1 MKFKRDDR
9 ALSAAVHAF
18 LVIAAAI
25 LAVLFFMNLP
35 RFWGA
40 FSELIRSLRSVIIGF
55 SIAYI
60 CAPIVRFAE
69 NMILPRL
76 TKRNRRL
83 ARVLAIAITTV
94 FVLLIIT
101 VLVFMI
107 VPQIATNFD
116 AISHRV
122 SVYLEAI
129 IKDVDAWIEGTGLFP
144 QFEGLASLLE
154 LESVSATLTGFLSN
168 IAVLLSALG
177 LQLVEATV
185 NLLIGA
191 FLAVHILYHKELLA
205 ASVKRLTLSLCS
217 FRVYRWLSDLVHYAD
232 RTFGQF
238 IVGKLFDSLIV
249 GLLSFILFALI
260 GVPYYPLV
268 SAVICIA
275 SIIPA
280 FGYIIGAIPCLI
292 IVWFE
297 NPSMTIWFLLALLL
311 IQQLDGNIIGPKIVG
326 AATGLPSFFIITAI
340 ILAGA
345 YFGPIGWF
353 IGVPLFAVIG
363 HILTDLLDRALIKKD
378 LPTEGEHYENT
389 RLREIYVDT
398 LVPQSEGKEEQDEE
412 VV

>member
-9 ALSAAVHAF
+9 ALSVAIHSF
-18 LVIAAAI
+18 LVIAVAI
-25 LAVLFFMNLP
+25 LAVLFFINLP
-35 RFWGA
+35 RFWDA
-40 FSELIRSLRSVIIGF
+40 FSTFINSLWSVIIGF

-60 CAPIVRFAE
+60 CSPLVRFAE
-69 NMILPRL
+69 NIILPRL
-76 TKRNRRL
+76 SRRSRRI
-83 ARVLAIAITTV
+83 ARILAIAITTV
-94 FVLLIIT
+94 IVVLIIT

-107 VPQIATNFD
+107 VPQIALNFD
-116 AISHRV
+116 AISRRV
-122 SVYLEAI
+122 SSYLDAI
-129 IKDVDAWIEGTGLFP
+129 VTQLDEWIEGTGLFP
-144 QFEGLASLLE
+144 QFEGVLSLLK
-154 LESVSATLTGFLSN
+154 LQNVSSTLTDFLSD
-168 IAVLLSALG
+168 IALFLSRLG
-177 LQLVEATV
+177 LQLVEAVV

-191 FLAVHILYHKELLA
+191 FLAVHILYHKELIGA
-205 ASVKRLTLSLCS
+205 TVKRTTLSLCS
-217 FRVYRWLSDLVHYAD
+217 FRVYRWLSDLLHYAD

-249 GLLSFILFALI
+249 GLLCFILFALI
-260 GVPYYPLV
+260 GIPYYPLV

-280 FGYIIGAIPCLI
+280 FGYILGAIPCFI

-297 NPSMTIWFLLALLL
+297 SPSMAIWFLFALLL
-311 IQQLDGNIIGPKIVG
+311 VQQLDGNIIGPKIVG

-345 YFGPIGWF
+345 YLGPIGWF

-363 HILTDLLDRALIKKD
+363 HILTDTLDRVLVKKD
-378 LPTEGEHYENT
+378 LPTEGEHYEKT

-398 LVPQSEGKEEQDEE
+398 LAPTSEGKEASDEE

>member
-9 ALSAAVHAF
+9 ALSVAIYSF
-18 LVIAAAI
+18 FVIAAAI
-25 LAVLFFMNLP
+25 LAVLFFLNLP

-40 FSELIRSLRSVIIGF
+40 FSKLVNSLWSVIIGF

-60 CAPIVRFAE
+60 CNPLVRFAE

-76 TKRNRRL
+76 SRRNRRL

-94 FVLLIIT
+94 VVLLIIT

-107 VPQIATNFD
+107 VPQIALNFD
-116 AISHRV
+116 AISRRV
-122 SVYLEAI
+122 SSYLDTI
-129 IKDVDAWIEGTGLFP
+129 ITRLDEWIAATGLFP
-144 QFEGLASLLE
+144 QFEGLRDLLK
-154 LESVSATLTGFLSN
+154 LQNISSALTGFLSN
-168 IAVLLSALG
+168 AALFLSQLGLKLIEAVL
-177 LQLVEATV
+177 

-191 FLAVHILYHKELLA
+191 FLAVHILYHKELIGA
-205 ASVKRLTLSLCS
+205 TVKRTTLALSS
-217 FRVYRWLSDLVHYAD
+217 FRVYRWLSDLLHYAD
-232 RTFGQF
+232 HTFGQF

-260 GVPYYPLV
+260 GIPYYPLV

-280 FGYIIGAIPCLI
+280 FGYIIGAIPCFI

-297 NPSMTIWFLLALLL
+297 SPPMAIWFLLALLL

-345 YFGPIGWF
+345 YLGPIGWF

-363 HILTDLLDRALIKKD
+363 HILTDALDRALIKKD

-398 LVPQSEGKEEQDEE
+398 LAPTSEGKEKSDEE